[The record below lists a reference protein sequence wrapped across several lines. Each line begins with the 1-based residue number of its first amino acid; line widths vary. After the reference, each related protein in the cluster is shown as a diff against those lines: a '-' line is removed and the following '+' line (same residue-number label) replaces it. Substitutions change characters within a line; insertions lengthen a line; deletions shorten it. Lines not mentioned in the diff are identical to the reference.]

1 MPQNIVVGKDAEE
14 VAEFVAKYAGT
25 KAKSPPSPIPNQDTA
40 PPDAGV
46 TGKSAPATAAR
57 SGRRPRSTSS

>member
-25 KAKSPPSPIPNQDTA
+25 KAKSPPA
-40 PPDAGV
+40 PDADR
-46 TGKSAPATAAR
+46 T
-57 SGRRPRSTSS
+57 